1 MKIRMFYDI
10 NNQIANKE
18 YYLFATV
25 YDLYYLESRLLAVN
39 YGVNDEDAKDVK
51 SVLKRLDSDNI
62 DYEIVDDCG
71 NE

>member
-1 MKIRMFYDI
+1 MFYDI

-18 YYLFATV
+18 YYLFSTV

-51 SVLKRLDSDNI
+51 SVLNRLDSDHV
-62 DYEIVDDCG
+62 DYEILDDCG
-71 NE
+71 DE